1 MVESEITKA
10 NAQTYFVGVDGSDAS
25 EDAYQVVMRG
35 LRRKTDKMIVGH
47 VHDQRKDFLPF
58 NMKPNYIREVYSCK
72 LLKIG

>member
-1 MVESEITKA
+1 MVESEITQA

-35 LRRKTDKMIVGH
+35 LRRKTDKMVVGH